1 MQRCAKIN
9 PTEDSHRDSQL
20 CVQVAA
26 VKRSLET
33 KVLPK
38 HHPPESILQPI
49 SRLPADVFVLIPHF
63 FTREVERQQFAP
75 PPTKL
80 SEPLI
85 TITHVC
91 RSRGGAWRSVLLSAP
106 SLWTQIDFSVLAK
119 SQQAEVFIRRSGN
132 QLLSIYQDLTFQDDI
147 EPFLSITLTTRFA
160 SKGCRLSRT
169 FLTLSPC

>member
-49 SRLPADVFVLIPHF
+49 NRLPADVFVLIPHF

-75 PPTKL
+75 PPPTKL
-80 SEPLI
+80 NKPLI

-91 RSRGGAWRSVLLSAP
+91 RSRGGACDSPPRAFGPRSTSPCLQNLNWQKFSSVDRGTNSSA
-106 SLWTQIDFSVLAK
+106 STKTS
-119 SQQAEVFIRRSGN
+119 
-132 QLLSIYQDLTFQDDI
+132 
-147 EPFLSITLTTRFA
+147 
-160 SKGCRLSRT
+160 LSRT
-169 FLTLSPC
+169 T

>member
-38 HHPPESILQPI
+38 HHPPKSILQPI
-49 SRLPADVFVLIPHF
+49 NRLPADVFVLIPHF

-75 PPTKL
+75 PPPHEVEQASNHNNARL
-80 SEPLI
+80 SI
-85 TITHVC
+85 
-91 RSRGGAWRSVLLSAP
+91 AWRSVEERVTLRP
-106 SLWTQIDFSVLAK
+106 
-119 SQQAEVFIRRSGN
+119 
-132 QLLSIYQDLTFQDDI
+132 
-147 EPFLSITLTTRFA
+147 EPLD
-160 SKGCRLSRT
+160 
-169 FLTLSPC
+169 PD